1 MSMNDLMSDYVARI
15 SNAVRAGN
23 DEVVVLK
30 SGLILAVTNKLTKL
44 GYFDSYTE
52 EGYYLRIKIVPNRIT
67 SIKRF
72 SKPGQRKYAS
82 YKNFPKITG
91 GVGYSIITTS
101 KGIMTNIEAMREKVG
116 GEVLFQIYT

>member
-1 MSMNDLMSDYVARI
+1 MNDLMSDYVARV

-30 SGLILAVTNKLTKL
+30 NKLILAVTNKLTKL

-52 EGYYLRIKIVPNRIT
+52 EGYYLRIRIAPNKIT
-67 SIKRF
+67 SIRRF

-82 YKNFPKITG
+82 YRNFPKIIG
-91 GVGYSIITTS
+91 GVGFSIITTP
-101 KGIMTNIEAMREKVG
+101 KGVMTNIEAMREKVG
-116 GEVLFQIYT
+116 GEVLFQVYT